1 MEIFAKFSATLQLIS
16 QITRRLTYSFSSRP
30 AVSLERT
37 HNCHSGL
44 EDLNS
49 QESHTANKLK
59 DDKQADFVN
68 PLADSRLKLSN
79 LTADLPT
86 IAVVD
91 ITPLGS
97 PGQMNRFLI
106 TVNERNVGSVVKNS
120 SRLIES
126 CEALGNE
133 TKTNITLD
141 NNTGLMPW
149 NETNISAIA
158 QFTERNKDIKCLSTK
173 NQLLKLIDLVQPA
186 TEIKKNTEFPKKT
199 QNALML
205 YVKPQVY
212 SPTFE
217 PRGRSYS
224 TRTFAEKTAESEG
237 RGKKSASPQLEF
249 GRSIKLSENS
259 FINESAKKDTPEH
272 NIPMLQKI
280 VDVNKDLHMRSAAA
294 KSMEENISKNV
305 EKSISKTNALHPKE
319 MHQELEKLIRKQ
331 QAGKQKTKSNSI
343 VTPFKPSPTE
353 KDRVYKASTRS
364 KPTSRFRNAILAK
377 DKCPPDPCKEEKK
390 CPDPCAQ
397 EYEKLEHNRK
407 VDEHMAKKKRKK
419 IPESC
424 ISDKCKRKGGCA
436 PPPKKLADSSGKFIS
451 ILANKPARNGMRIAG
466 VSMKAWPRFNP
477 KSTTKSKN
485 KLKNT
490 LNRFS
495 SPNAVLAIKGKK
507 GGKTKLQFTI
517 FF

>member
-1 MEIFAKFSATLQLIS
+1 MEIFGKFSGTLQLIS

-37 HNCHSGL
+37 HKCHSRL

-49 QESHTANKLK
+49 QDSHTAKILK
-59 DDKQADFVN
+59 DEKQTDFVN

-91 ITPLGS
+91 TTSLGS

-106 TVNERNVGSVVKNS
+106 TVNERNGGSVVKNS

-126 CEALGNE
+126 CKALRNE
-133 TKTNITLD
+133 TKTNTTLD
-141 NNTGLMPW
+141 NNTGLIPW

-158 QFTERNKDIKCLSTK
+158 QFTERSKDIKCLSTK
-173 NQLLKLIDLVQPA
+173 NQLLELVDFVQPA
-186 TEIKKNTEFPKKT
+186 TEIPKKT

-212 SPTFE
+212 SSTFE

-224 TRTFAEKTAESEG
+224 TRTFAGKTAESEIVAEG
-237 RGKKSASPQLEF
+237 RGKKSASPQMD
-249 GRSIKLSENS
+249 IKSSEKEVTENS
-259 FINESAKKDTPEH
+259 FINESAKEDTPEH

-280 VDVNKDLHMRSAAA
+280 VDVKKDLHMRSAPA
-294 KSMEENISKNV
+294 KSMEENV
-305 EKSISKTNALHPKE
+305 EKSISKTNVLHPKE
-319 MHQELEKLIRKQ
+319 MHQELEELIRKR
-331 QAGKQKTKSNSI
+331 QAGKQKAKSNSI
-343 VTPFKPSPTE
+343 ATLFKPSLAE
-353 KDRVYKASTRS
+353 KDRVYKASTRP
-364 KPTSRFRNAILAK
+364 KPTSRFGNAILAK

-390 CPDPCAQ
+390 CPDPCAE
-397 EYEKLEHNRK
+397 EYEKVKHNRK
-407 VDEHMAKKKRKK
+407 VDEHIAKKKRKK

-424 ISDKCKRKGGCA
+424 ISDKCKRKGGCP
-436 PPPKKLADSSGKFIS
+436 PPPKKVADSSGKFIS
-451 ILANKPARNGMRIAG
+451 ILANAPARNGMRIAG

-477 KSTTKSKN
+477 KSATKSKN
-485 KLKNT
+485 KLKNNF
-490 LNRFS
+490 NRFA
-495 SPNAVLAIKGKK
+495 SPNAMLAMKGKK